1 MFCWVVWQDGF
12 TPLAIALQQGHTEVV
27 NLLMEYS
34 QKGRVRLSALH
45 LAAKKDDVRS
55 ALLLLQNNEAATGN
69 EQVAVQVIDQVAV
82 QVIDQVT
89 VQVIDEVTVQVIKQV
104 TVQVTSVI
112 TRLPAVNR

>member
-55 ALLLLQNNEAATGN
+55 ALLLLQNNEAAAGN
-69 EQVAVQVIDQVAV
+69 EQVTVQAIG
-82 QVIDQVT
+82 QVT
-89 VQVIDEVTVQVIKQV
+89 VQVM
-104 TVQVTSVI
+104 SVI
-112 TRLPAVNR
+112 TRLLAVNR